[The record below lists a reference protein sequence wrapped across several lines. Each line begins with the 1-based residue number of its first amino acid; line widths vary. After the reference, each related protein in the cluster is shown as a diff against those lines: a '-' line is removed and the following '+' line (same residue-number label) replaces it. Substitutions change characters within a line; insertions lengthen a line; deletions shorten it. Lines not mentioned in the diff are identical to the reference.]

1 MDKIFDSNIHL
12 AGGSAWRSVSGFD
25 LNFLKKTLLKSVSSL
40 GEDILGHI
48 TETGCP
54 KNTYC
59 AYN

>member
-12 AGGSAWRSVSGFD
+12 AGGNAWRSVSGFD
-25 LNFLKKTLLKSVSSL
+25 LTFLKKTLLKSVSSL
-40 GEDILGHI
+40 GGGHI
-48 TETGCP
+48 TERGCP